1 LLQKTMLEAEG
12 TARSLCPQAN
22 MWMLTR
28 PLIEEWMNEGAE
40 ERILEAIDDV
50 AATVR
55 HLPRLMD
62 GVEKSAAML
71 AGGRLKLH
79 PETVRDL
86 KSGSGSQIGL
96 PTLALVIVLLGALAS
111 LLF

>member
-1 LLQKTMLEAEG
+1 
-12 TARSLCPQAN
+12 
-22 MWMLTR
+22 
-28 PLIEEWMNEGAE
+28 MNEGTE

-55 HLPRLMD
+55 HLPRLME

-86 KSGSGSQIGL
+86 KSSGNSRIGL
-96 PTLALVIVLLGALAS
+96 PTLAVVIVLLGILAS
-111 LLF
+111 LFI